1 MSDDQDG
8 CKWVN
13 VSFGTGPPVVV
24 SDKGPLN
31 GCVCVLRMSI
41 CQFSHAFLMVTRKR
55 LHYTFNGPF
64 FRDYQVSRYQK
75 GKTNLDFTEAR
86 DSE

>member
-64 FRDYQVSRYQK
+64 SGTTR
-75 GKTNLDFTEAR
+75 
-86 DSE
+86 